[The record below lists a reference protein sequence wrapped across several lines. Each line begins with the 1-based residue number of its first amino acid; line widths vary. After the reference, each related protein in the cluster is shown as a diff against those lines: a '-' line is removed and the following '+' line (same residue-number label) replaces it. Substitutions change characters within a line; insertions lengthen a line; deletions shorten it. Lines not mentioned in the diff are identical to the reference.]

1 MTAAPQSARGPVILL
16 HGLGR
21 TRRSL
26 ARLRRA
32 LARAGYRPEVWCY
45 PSRRHRIAELV
56 EMFRRQLPDWAG
68 GDGPVHFVG
77 HSLGAILIRAGLVEP
92 PPFALG
98 RIVMIAPPNN
108 GVQLIRKFRRW
119 PTLATLYGVATHDMA
134 AGNRWL
140 GNLGVPAAEIGVIAG
155 DRRFHPLN
163 PSAYMN
169 ALIGND
175 RPHDGTVEV
184 DSTRLAGMTDF
195 LVVGA
200 NHTFICDHPEV
211 ARQMLSF
218 LDTGRFARD

>member
-1 MTAAPQSARGPVILL
+1 MTTAQQSGRGPVILL

-21 TRRSL
+21 TRHSL
-26 ARLRRA
+26 ARLTRA
-32 LARAGYRPEVWCY
+32 IGRAGYRPEIWCY
-45 PSRRHRIAELV
+45 PSRRHRIADLV
-56 EMFRRQLPDWAG
+56 EMFRRHLPNWA

-119 PTLATLYGVATHDMA
+119 PMLATLYGVPTRDMA

-140 GNLGVPAAEIGVIAG
+140 GGLGVPPTEIGVIAG
-155 DRRFHPLN
+155 ERRFHPLN

-184 DSTRLAGMTDF
+184 ASTRLAGMADF

-211 ARQMLSF
+211 VRQTLNF
-218 LDTGRFARD
+218 LDIGRFARD